1 MLTHTGNTHIDTHIF
16 EVPFCWWLKR
26 KVMELSVILG
36 KPHGIDKDTIWK
48 SERRV
53 DMNAE

>member
-1 MLTHTGNTHIDTHIF
+1 
-16 EVPFCWWLKR
+16 
-26 KVMELSVILG
+26 MELSVMLG

-48 SERRV
+48 SEWRV